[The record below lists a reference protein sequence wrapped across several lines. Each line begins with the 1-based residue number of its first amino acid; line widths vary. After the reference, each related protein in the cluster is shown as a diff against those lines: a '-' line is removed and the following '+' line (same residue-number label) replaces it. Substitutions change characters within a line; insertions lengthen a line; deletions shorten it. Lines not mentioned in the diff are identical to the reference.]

1 MVSTMIE
8 KNLSLYSD
16 DNFYIFLKEW
26 FSGLIKGIE
35 KYDDGTWPKILEMT
49 GHACA
54 QVHSGD
60 LFKETWNKTKNLD
73 DFIITMNQHM
83 NEEVYK
89 RFDDTTLTV
98 SYSKCKCPLVVS
110 GLIDSPIIC
119 QCSPNWLIENFE
131 NILDRSIS
139 VIAKDT
145 ILRGSR
151 TCEFIIS
158 I

>member
-8 KNLSLYSD
+8 KNLSLHSD
-16 DNFYIFLKEW
+16 DNFYIFLKKW
-26 FSGLIKGIE
+26 FSGLMKGIE
-35 KYDDGTWPKILEMT
+35 KHDDGTWPKILEMT
-49 GHACA
+49 GRACA

-73 DFIITMNQHM
+73 DFIMSMNKHM

-89 RFDDTTLTV
+89 RVDDTTLTV
-98 SYSKCKCPLVVS
+98 SYSKCKCPLVLS

-131 NILDRSIS
+131 NILDTSVS

-145 ILRGSR
+145 ILRGFT